1 MLFFL
6 KRFEVSYIF
15 LLSGLISSVYGQD
28 SGNAVYTLPGSKIL
42 KLHSK
47 TVGQTY
53 KLYIST
59 PPGYKADKS
68 YPVVYL
74 LDADYSFA
82 IVKNMTDHLTE
93 RRELEGLLLVG
104 IAYDGVEQYRLH
116 RTRDYTPIYS
126 AEGGYSPEIQ
136 SNSGGGPNFIK
147 FLEQELFPF
156 IHSTFRVNDTKCLV
170 GHSYGGLLASYILF
184 SNSRLFNKYV
194 IVSPSV
200 WYADK
205 YLLQVEEGFAKNQQ
219 KLDADV
225 YLAVGS
231 LESERMLSD
240 TDSLLN
246 QIRNHKYANFNF
258 KNETL
263 QSETHNSVFP
273 SAVSTGL
280 RFVFNAR

>member
-1 MLFFL
+1 MYKVSLAIFFTSWVNIG
-6 KRFEVSYIF
+6 F
-15 LLSGLISSVYGQD
+15 GQNGID
-28 SGNAVYTLPGSKIL
+28 NAVSLPRTHVLELYSEIVKQG
-42 KLHSK
+42 
-47 TVGQTY
+47 Y
-53 KLYIST
+53 KLYVST
-59 PPGYKADKS
+59 PPGYKADKTYS
-68 YPVVYL
+68 VVYL

-82 IVKNMTDHLTE
+82 IVKNITDHLTE
-93 RRELEGLLLVG
+93 RGDLEGLLLVG
-104 IAYDGVEQYRLH
+104 IAYDGPEQYRLH

-156 IHSTFRVNDTKCLV
+156 IHSTFRVSDTKCLV
-170 GHSYGGLLASYILF
+170 GHSYGGLLASNILF
-184 SNSRLFNKYV
+184 SDLKLFNKYV

-205 YLLQVEEGFAKNQQ
+205 YLLQVEEGYAKNHH
-219 KLDADV
+219 KFNADV

-240 TDSLLN
+240 TDLLLS
-246 QIRNHKYANFNF
+246 QIRKHKYVDFNF

-263 QSETHNSVFP
+263 QNETHNSVFP